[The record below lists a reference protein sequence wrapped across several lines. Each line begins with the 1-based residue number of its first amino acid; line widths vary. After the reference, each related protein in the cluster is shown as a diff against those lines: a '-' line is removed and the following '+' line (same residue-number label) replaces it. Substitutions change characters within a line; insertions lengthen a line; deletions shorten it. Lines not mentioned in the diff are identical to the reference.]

1 MLNAMKDKIKKC
13 TSKNLKSGDLKE
25 NELSIY
31 DTKMTDADII
41 MRYQSLLPVLQQD
54 GSTTVNARDLHN
66 QLGSKR
72 QFADWIKE
80 QIDKYGFEENID
92 FSISQKC
99 EKPNKSGGR
108 PSIEYNI
115 TISTAKE
122 LAMVQNN
129 DMGRIARKYFIA
141 IESAYKNREDWNYD
155 RADSVISC
163 KRLKQGLIKY
173 NKQLCTSIPSYT
185 YNVHQA
191 EFCLFNNII
200 IGTSATEYRRVMG
213 LKKTDAI
220 RNTFNEK
227 QLEYIAELERYDA
240 DLILV
245 QNIFN
250 YDKRYEIL
258 EKKYKQMA

>member
-1 MLNAMKDKIKKC
+1 MLNAMKDKIKKY

-25 NELSIY
+25 NELNIY

-41 MRYQSLLPVLQQD
+41 LKYQSLLPVLQQD
-54 GSTTVNARDLHN
+54 GSTTVNARDLHS
-66 QLGSKR
+66 QLGVGKI
-72 QFADWIKE
+72 FAAWIKE
-80 QIDKYGFEENID
+80 KIESYGFEENVDYQTRFPKAESKIHGG
-92 FSISQKC
+92 Q
-99 EKPNKSGGR
+99 NKL
-108 PSIEYNI
+108 EYMLNL
-115 TISTAKE
+115 STAKE

-141 IESAYKNREDWNYD
+141 IEKAYKNRDDWNYD

-200 IGTSATEYRRVMG
+200 IGTSATEYRRIMG
-213 LKKTDAI
+213 LKKTDVI

-245 QNIFN
+245 QNIFD